1 MAMEGNERKW
11 KILGISFKQKKRT
24 TTTKSKK
31 RNCWQRRPAERE
43 RPLDTTPTLPLR
55 LPVFFCLPP
64 RPSYRVLL
72 WWVIFIFIHFFLLKP
87 LSTYPDRL
95 LLGFTEFFTEILPS
109 FYRVFPQLPRLPV
122 SFTTASKL
130 PSFALMSFFYFYSFF
145 LLRPLSTYPDRLLLG
160 FTEFFTEI
168 LPSFYRVFTESYQL
182 PCLPVSFS
190 TALLPSFSYS
200 IWFLNFFSTDFGPDR
215 VLPGFTGFYRV
226 FTWFWWGFA
235 CFYRVLPSLSYFYR
249 VLPSFSYFYRGLLGF
264 YLVSS
269 FFT

>member
-72 WWVIFIFIHFFLLKP
+72 WWVIFIFIHFFLLK
-87 LSTYPDRL
+87 
-95 LLGFTEFFTEILPS
+95 
-109 FYRVFPQLPRLPV
+109 
-122 SFTTASKL
+122 
-130 PSFALMSFFYFYSFF
+130 
-145 LLRPLSTYPDRLLLG
+145 PLSTYPDRLLLG